1 MNLSVLRSR
10 NRLSRF
16 RRRPWR
22 GHPNQ
27 WPCDRRPKIANPGS
41 ADQSHSIPDNVR
53 GVVWPDP
60 SMALLSRDRT
70 ICGRLFAAQRVR
82 KTRLKGST
90 EQVQHIVIRPAGDG
104 SLDRLARVR
113 GGRAESSY
121 GDQGFEYVFLGRGV
135 MSKRCCRFRANR
147 SWTITAFSLAGTL
160 WGHPR
165 QWLADSNK
173 FAHSTVALCA
183 S

>member
-1 MNLSVLRSR
+1 MTRR
-10 NRLSRF
+10 RF
-16 RRRPWR
+16 RRDPT
-22 GHPNQ
+22 H
-27 WPCDRRPKIANPGS
+27 ALF
-41 ADQSHSIPDNVR
+41 ADQSHSIPDNVC

-82 KTRLKGST
+82 KTRLKAST

-113 GGRAESSY
+113 GGERNLLTGTKGSNTSSS
-121 GDQGFEYVFLGRGV
+121 GEGV